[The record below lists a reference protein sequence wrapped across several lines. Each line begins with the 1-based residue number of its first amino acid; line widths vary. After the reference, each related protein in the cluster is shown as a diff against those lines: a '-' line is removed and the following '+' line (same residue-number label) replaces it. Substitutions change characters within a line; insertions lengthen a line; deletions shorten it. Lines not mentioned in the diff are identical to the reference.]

1 MVFVRDNLIF
11 LEEAGVVL
19 HCLVPLYCSIST
31 GGYESQSSVM
41 GLDLIVGDE
50 TNVETSLLQV
60 HKISCQECQS
70 NDSDGVVTCPLSVGA
85 VTVVDGSL

>member
-19 HCLVPLYCSIST
+19 HCLVPLYYSIST

-60 HKISCQECQS
+60 HKISR
-70 NDSDGVVTCPLSVGA
+70 VSV
-85 VTVVDGSL
+85 

>member
-19 HCLVPLYCSIST
+19 HCLVPLYCSIPT
-31 GGYESQSSVM
+31 GGYESQPSVM
-41 GLDLIVGDE
+41 GGLDLIVGDE

-70 NDSDGVVTCPLSVGA
+70 DDSDAC
-85 VTVVDGSL
+85 

>member
-11 LEEAGVVL
+11 LEEAGVLVL
-19 HCLVPLYCSIST
+19 HCLVPLYYSIST

-41 GLDLIVGDE
+41 GGLDLIVGDE

-70 NDSDGVVTCPLSVGA
+70 DDSDAC
-85 VTVVDGSL
+85 

>member
-60 HKISCQECQS
+60 NKISCQECQS

-85 VTVVDGSL
+85 VTVVDGSF

>member
-1 MVFVRDNLIF
+1 MVFVRDNLML

-31 GGYESQSSVM
+31 GGNESQSSVM
-41 GLDLIVGDE
+41 GLYLIVGDE

-70 NDSDGVVTCPLSVGA
+70 NDSDAC
-85 VTVVDGSL
+85 

>member
-19 HCLVPLYCSIST
+19 HCLVPLYYSIST

-41 GLDLIVGDE
+41 GGLYLIVGDE
-50 TNVETSLLQV
+50 ADVETSLLQV
-60 HKISCQECQS
+60 HKISCH
-70 NDSDGVVTCPLSVGA
+70 SV
-85 VTVVDGSL
+85 SLMILMLVKFYRIS

>member
-19 HCLVPLYCSIST
+19 HYLVPLYYSIST

-41 GLDLIVGDE
+41 GLDLIVRDE
-50 TNVETSLLQV
+50 TDVETSLLQV

-70 NDSDGVVTCPLSVGA
+70 DDSDAC
-85 VTVVDGSL
+85 